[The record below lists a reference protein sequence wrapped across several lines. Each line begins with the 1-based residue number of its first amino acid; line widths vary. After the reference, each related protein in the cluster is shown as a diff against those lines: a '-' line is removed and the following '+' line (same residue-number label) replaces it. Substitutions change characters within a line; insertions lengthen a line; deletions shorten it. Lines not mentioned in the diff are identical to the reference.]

1 MKYTIWKIKGRLRV
15 TKFFIKA
22 AAIYIAEDIKD
33 YILKGRER
41 HSTIDN
47 DTSDTN
53 SGNSIKTNSR

>member
-1 MKYTIWKIKGRLRV
+1 MIDTLKKLRQKIVYTRYVVQV
-15 TKFFIKA
+15 TAVFLI
-22 AAIYIAEDIKD
+22 EDIKD

-53 SGNSIKTNSR
+53 SGNSSR

>member
-33 YILKGRER
+33 YILKGREQE
-41 HSTIDN
+41 TK
-47 DTSDTN
+47 
-53 SGNSIKTNSR
+53 KTKDSS